1 MPRINF
7 LRSSTIKRTPRVIQ
21 LEGLFDVVPSP
32 TSKEEWDV
40 DIPIDDFDWNI
51 GVIVGPSGSGKS
63 TLAYELFP
71 EKLQQKFDWD
81 SEHSILDSFPKS
93 MGIKEITG
101 LLSSVGFSSPP
112 SWLRPFYALSNG
124 EQFRVN
130 IARGLAESPD
140 LLVIDE
146 FTSVVDRTVA
156 QIGSA
161 AIAKAVR
168 KRKQKF
174 VAVSCHYDI
183 LEWLQPDW
191 IYDPSTSRF
200 ARDCLQR
207 PQISLDIRPVSN
219 DYWNIFRKYH
229 YLSTSLHRGSKSY
242 CAFLNGRPVAFTAV
256 HHLAHPQGTRWR
268 EHRTVCLPDFQGVGI
283 GNALSNFVASVYSG
297 YKNRAYGSVTANPA
311 MVKYRAKSPL
321 WKMTRKPGTNKLG
334 HNARVKHEKHRRK
347 DISNVRSALCTDR
360 LTASFRYV
368 GPRNTDDAKKLGLV

>member
-1 MPRINF
+1 MPSLKF

-21 LEGLFDVVPSP
+21 LEGLFEVTPSP
-32 TSKEEWDV
+32 TSKVEWDA
-40 DIPIDDFDWNI
+40 DIPIDDFDWNV

-81 SEHSILDSFPKS
+81 SESSIVDSFPKK
-93 MGIKEITG
+93 MGIKDITG

-112 SWLRPFYALSNG
+112 SWLRPFHVLSNG

-168 KRKQKF
+168 RRKQKF
-174 VAVSCHYDI
+174 VAISCHYDI

-191 IYDPSTSRF
+191 VYDPSTSRF

-207 PQISLDIRPVSN
+207 PQISLDIRSVSN
-219 DYWNIFRKYH
+219 NYWEIFRKYH
-229 YLSTSLHRGSKSY
+229 YLSHSLHRGSKAY
-242 CAFLNGRPVAFTAV
+242 CAFLNGRPIAFTAV
-256 HHLAHPQGTRWR
+256 MHLMHPSGTKWK

-283 GNALSNFVASVYSG
+283 GNALSNFVASAYSG
-297 YKNRAYGSVTANPA
+297 IRGRNYTSVTANPA
-311 MVKYRAKSPL
+311 MVAYRARSPL
-321 WKMTRKPGTNKLG
+321 WKMTRKPGLNTGNIKTKSL
-334 HNARVKHEKHRRK
+334 KHRK
-347 DISNVRSALCTDR
+347 KCISAYRQSLCTDR
-360 LTASFRYV
+360 VTASFRYV
-368 GPRNTDDAKKLGLV
+368 GPRNPGAAKKLGIV